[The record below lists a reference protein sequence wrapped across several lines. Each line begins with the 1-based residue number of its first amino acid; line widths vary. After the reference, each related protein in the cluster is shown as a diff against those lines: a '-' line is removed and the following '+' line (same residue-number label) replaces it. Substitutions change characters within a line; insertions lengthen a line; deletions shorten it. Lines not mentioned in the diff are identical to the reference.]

1 MTEGQTKKGVIKKA
15 RKKPVEPTKPAEEV
29 KPAEV
34 EESDLEDPYSQ
45 ASIDAGSL
53 EGGVSPAPAIREDQP
68 SQASTET
75 PTSSEQPSAAFLDM
89 YRGVRDQ
96 MAKEKE
102 TEAQQ
107 AVTDPAKLERAAQD
121 LASFRSGLGILT
133 EEGTPQP
140 RKDTMLDEAYRRVGE
155 REKRQGI
162 ASGLKDLSRRGALT
176 SDLLKEARQRATA
189 AGVSEEQF
197 SSFMGKEGIK
207 TQDFATAAPTESKEE
222 AAQNVMFQR
231 QYGTGLGT
239 LAAMQD
245 PNYELGSGSAL
256 RQPAR
261 SIGPASGKFRR
272 AARRLRRQ
280 GYGAAAQRMALLGE
294 MARAGEPSIDTP
306 ALRGQ
311 RMAQRIAAAKEAR
324 KQDKIASQ
332 NPLPAANNQPNFEIP
347 MAPAPDSDQITTQ
360 PKVMSPTEKNKADA
374 AARYKKAEQER
385 LKRAEDYGK
394 PYKLS

>member
-1 MTEGQTKKGVIKKA
+1 LGLQTSLVTMAEEGQIKKDVIKKA
-15 RKKPVEPTKPAEEV
+15 RNTREV
-29 KPAEV
+29 
-34 EESDLEDPYSQ
+34 
-45 ASIDAGSL
+45 G
-53 EGGVSPAPAIREDQP
+53 
-68 SQASTET
+68 
-75 PTSSEQPSAAFLDM
+75 
-89 YRGVRDQ
+89 DQ

-102 TEAQQ
+102 NEAQQ
-107 AVTDPAKLERAAQD
+107 AATDPAKLEKAAQD
-121 LASFRSGLGILT
+121 LASFRSGLGVFT

-140 RKDTMLDEAYRRVGE
+140 RKDTALDEAYRRVE
-155 REKRQGI
+155 DRKKRRGI
-162 ASGLKDLSRRGALT
+162 ASGLKDLSKRGALT
-176 SDLLKEARQRATA
+176 GDLLKEARQRATA

-197 SSFMGKEGIK
+197 SSFIGKEGIK

-280 GYGAAAQRMALLGE
+280 GYGAAAQQMA
-294 MARAGEPSIDTP
+294 AAGELAHMSKSSIDTQ

-311 RMAQRIAAAKEAR
+311 RMLQKRAAGREAS
-324 KQDKIASQ
+324 KQDKLAAGSKDIFDVVGVDKPADRPNIEEKSKTPYIS
-332 NPLPAANNQPNFEIP
+332 PL
-347 MAPAPDSDQITTQ
+347 DRTL
-360 PKVMSPTEKNKADA
+360 NKGPFGAI
-374 AARYKKAEQER
+374 
-385 LKRAEDYGK
+385 KRQGQRI
-394 PYKLS
+394 

>member
-1 MTEGQTKKGVIKKA
+1 MAEGQTKKNLIKKA
-15 RKKPVEPTKPAEEV
+15 RKKPVEPI

-34 EESDLEDPYSQ
+34 EESDMEDPYDMGDPYVQ
-45 ASIDAGSL
+45 TSIDTGSL
-53 EGGVSPAPAIREDQP
+53 GGANYKAKAEAVDKGDQSVFDRP
-68 SQASTET
+68 ST
-75 PTSSEQPSAAFLDM
+75 M
-89 YRGVRDQ
+89 R
-96 MAKEKE
+96 
-102 TEAQQ
+102 
-107 AVTDPAKLERAAQD
+107 QD
-121 LASFRSGLGILT
+121 FFNKMKS
-133 EEGTPQP
+133 
-140 RKDTMLDEAYRRVGE
+140 
-155 REKRQGI
+155 
-162 ASGLKDLSRRGALT
+162 LSQRGALT
-176 SDLLKEARQRATA
+176 PDMYRKAKEQLGKYE
-189 AGVSEEQF
+189 GVSGEQF
-197 SSFMGKEGIK
+197 ESTMSKNLIRPSN
-207 TQDFATAAPTESKEE
+207 FATAAPTESKEE

-280 GYGAAAQRMALLGE
+280 GYGAAAQQMAAAGELARM
-294 MARAGEPSIDTP
+294 GEPSIDTP

-332 NPLPAANNQPNFEIP
+332 NPLPAANNQPDFKIP

-385 LKRAEDYGK
+385 LKRVEDYGK

>member
-1 MTEGQTKKGVIKKA
+1 MGLQTSLVTMAEGQIKKDVIKKA
-15 RKKPVEPTKPAEEV
+15 RKNPAKPAKPAETT
-29 KPAEV
+29 EV
-34 EESDLEDPYSQ
+34 EESV
-45 ASIDAGSL
+45 DAESL
-53 EGGVSPAPAIREDQP
+53 EGKASPAPANREDQP
-68 SQASTET
+68 SQVSTET
-75 PTSSEQPSAAFLDM
+75 PTSSEQPSMAFLDM

-107 AVTDPAKLERAAQD
+107 AVTDPAKLESAAQD
-121 LASFRSGLGILT
+121 LASFRSGLGVFT

-140 RKDTMLDEAYRRVGE
+140 RKDTMLDEAYRRVE
-155 REKRQGI
+155 DRKKRRGI
-162 ASGLKDLSRRGALT
+162 ASGLKDLSKRGALT
-176 SDLLKEARQRATA
+176 GDLLKEARQRATA

-197 SSFMGKEGIK
+197 SSFMSKEGIK

-272 AARRLRRQ
+272 SARRLRRQ
-280 GYGAAAQRMALLGE
+280 GYGAAAQQMAAAGEVARMN
-294 MARAGEPSIDTP
+294 EPSIDTP
-306 ALRGQ
+306 ARRGQ
-311 RMAQRIAAAKEAR
+311 RMLQRMAAAKEAS
-324 KQDKIASQ
+324 KQDKLAAG
-332 NPLPAANNQPNFEIP
+332 NLLPAANNQPNIETP
-347 MAPAPDSDQITTQ
+347 MAYVSPLEKSRN
-360 PKVMSPTEKNKADA
+360 PKKLGST
-374 AARYKKAEQER
+374 
-385 LKRAEDYGK
+385 KREGQRI
-394 PYKLS
+394 

>member
-1 MTEGQTKKGVIKKA
+1 MAEGQIRKDLIKKA
-15 RKKPVEPTKPAEEV
+15 RKTPAKPAETT
-29 KPAEV
+29 KV
-34 EESDLEDPYSQ
+34 EESDDPNSQ

-53 EGGVSPAPAIREDQP
+53 EGKVSPAPTIREEREGLSPDK
-68 SQASTET
+68 ADIALD
-75 PTSSEQPSAAFLDM
+75 AAFA
-89 YRGVRDQ
+89 Q
-96 MAKEKE
+96 MDSQDK
-102 TEAQQ
+102 AQEQ
-107 AVTDPAKLERAAQD
+107 V
-121 LASFRSGLGILT
+121 LA
-133 EEGTPQP
+133 
-140 RKDTMLDEAYRRVGE
+140 DRR
-155 REKRQGI
+155 GI
-162 ASGLKDLSRRGALT
+162 ASGLKDLSKRGALT
-176 SDLLKEARQRATA
+176 GDLLKEARQRATA

-197 SSFMGKEGIK
+197 SSFMGKEDIK
-207 TQDFATAAPTESKEE
+207 TQNFATAAPTESKEE

-280 GYGAAAQRMALLGE
+280 GYGAAAQQMAAAGELARM
-294 MARAGEPSIDTP
+294 GEPSIDTP

-332 NPLPAANNQPNFEIP
+332 NPLPAANNQPDFKIP

-385 LKRAEDYGK
+385 LKRVEDYGK